1 MIGIFKTNI
10 NTVQDKINVIESISA
25 SFNIS
30 DCSID
35 IEDCDKV
42 LRIVTAQ
49 QVIEETIIIDF
60 VQRMG
65 YQCTVLDF

>member
-10 NTVQDKINVIESISA
+10 NTVKDKITVIESISA
-25 SFNIS
+25 SFNVAN
-30 DCSID
+30 CSID

-42 LRIVTAQ
+42 LRIVANQ
-49 QVIEETIIIDF
+49 QIIEETIIINF

-65 YQCTVLDF
+65 YQCAVLD

>member
-10 NTVQDKINVIESISA
+10 NTIQDKINVIESISA
-25 SFNIS
+25 SFNVAA
-30 DCSID
+30 CSID

-42 LRIVTAQ
+42 LRIVARQ
-49 QVIEETIIIDF
+49 QLIEETIIINF

-65 YQCTVLDF
+65 YQCAILD

>member
-1 MIGIFKTNI
+1 MIGIFRTNI
-10 NTVQDKINVIESISA
+10 NTIQDKINVIESISA
-25 SFNIS
+25 SFNVA

-42 LRIVTAQ
+42 LRIVAGHKF
-49 QVIEETIIIDF
+49 IEENIIINF

-65 YQCTVLDF
+65 YQCAVLD